1 MFEFFVLFAGAA
13 WLGADLIKKA
23 GRSSRDAAYTEYEK
37 SRNFNLAR
45 QHELEHLFMNNR
57 AEGEKLLGEKYYL
70 YSVPYPRR
78 SGVPCFVEQCNIAVR
93 KMARREGWE
102 YYEFSVENTRNGYMT
117 ASKKYR
123 ASAYGA
129 FVNTEKFYQDRY
141 KQEIELNGW

>member
-13 WLGADLIKKA
+13 WLGIDLIKRA
-23 GRSSRDAAYTEYEK
+23 DRSSRDMVYTGYEK
-37 SRNFNLAR
+37 SKNFNLPR
-45 QHELEHLFMNNR
+45 QHELERLFMEDR
-57 AEGEKLLGEKYYL
+57 EAGEKLLGEKYYL
-70 YSVPYPRR
+70 YSVPHPRHTD
-78 SGVPCFVEQCNIAVR
+78 VPYFVEQCNIAVR
-93 KMARREGWE
+93 KVARREGWE
-102 YYEFSVENTRNGYMT
+102 YYEFSLENARNGYMT